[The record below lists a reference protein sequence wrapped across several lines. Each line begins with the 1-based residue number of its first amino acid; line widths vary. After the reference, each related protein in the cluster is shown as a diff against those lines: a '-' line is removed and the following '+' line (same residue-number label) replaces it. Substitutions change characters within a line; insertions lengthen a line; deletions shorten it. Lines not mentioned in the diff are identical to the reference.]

1 MNELKLFCSEKF
13 GQIRTVVKE
22 HEILFAA
29 TDVARCL
36 GYSNPQKAV
45 RDHCKLEGVNEMD
58 TPTKNQYGATVIQK
72 MKFITKGNVLR
83 LVAKSTLPQAEK
95 IESWIFDEVIPSVLE
110 TGGYISTNPSDTPE
124 EIMARALIVAQ
135 KTIEQSRQRIQ
146 MLESENE
153 SLTQENR
160 ALAPRAAYTDKVLQS
175 ASTYTFT
182 QMAIEPMSNKQALQ
196 VFEHYKVRTVWDEVS
211 QKWYF
216 SVTDVVGVLTDSAN
230 PSAYWR
236 KLKQRLKNEGNES
249 VTNCHRLK
257 LLASDGKRYLTD
269 VADTEQLF
277 RLIQSIPSPKAE
289 PFKQWMAHVATIRID
304 QMMNPELSIEQAR
317 EDYRK
322 KGYSERWINQRMK
335 GIEARNELTEEW
347 DKRGVQKKQYAILT
361 DDITKT
367 WSDRT
372 TSQYK
377 QLKRLDPKKK
387 ESLRDNMTTIEL
399 ALNTLAEASTT
410 EISRKVKPKTFAE
423 NRAVAQKGGNVAKI
437 ARNNLEEQLGRSV
450 ITSQRASDY
459 LPQQLKRE
467 ELESKNDDNDE
478 A

>member
-1 MNELKLFCSEKF
+1 
-13 GQIRTVVKE
+13 
-22 HEILFAA
+22 
-29 TDVARCL
+29 
-36 GYSNPQKAV
+36 
-45 RDHCKLEGVNEMD
+45 
-58 TPTKNQYGATVIQK
+58 
-72 MKFITKGNVLR
+72 
-83 LVAKSTLPQAEK
+83 
-95 IESWIFDEVIPSVLE
+95 
-110 TGGYISTNPSDTPE
+110 
-124 EIMARALIVAQ
+124 
-135 KTIEQSRQRIQ
+135 
-146 MLESENE
+146 
-153 SLTQENR
+153 
-160 ALAPRAAYTDKVLQS
+160 
-175 ASTYTFT
+175 
-182 QMAIEPMSNKQALQ
+182 MSNKQALQ
-196 VFEHYKVRTVWDEVS
+196 VFEHYKVRTIWDEES

-216 SVTDVVGVLTDSAN
+216 SVVDVCGVLTDSPN
-230 PSAYWR
+230 PRKYWSV
-236 KLKQRLKNEGNES
+236 LKSRLKKEGNETA
-249 VTNCHRLK
+249 TNCSRLK
-257 LLASDGKRYLTD
+257 IIAEDGKMRLTD

-304 QMMNPELSIEQAR
+304 QMINPELSIEQAR

-377 QLKRLDPKKK
+377 KLKRLDPKKK

-410 EISRKVKPKTFAE
+410 EISRKMKPKTFAE
-423 NRAVAQKGGNVAKI
+423 NRSVAKKGGNVAKI

-459 LPQQLKRE
+459 LPQQLKQKQLEKSESDNE
-467 ELESKNDDNDE
+467 EE
-478 A
+478 